1 MQTPNFPQSQTAH
14 QNRLLASLPHEDYER
29 LRPRLEP
36 VALQTKHTLYKANA
50 PIEFVHFIETGVGSL
65 VNTMTN
71 GDAAEVGT
79 IGNEGMVGLP
89 VVFGDHQAPT
99 AAYVQVPGAGSRM
112 KAKFFHEQM
121 AQNASLRTA
130 MLHYAH
136 AFLNQVAQSAACNIF
151 HTLEQRCCRWLLMT
165 HDRMQSDEFML
176 TQKFLAMMLGVRR
189 AGVANA
195 ASALQRAGLIKYTRG
210 RVTILD
216 RAGLLACSCECYGV
230 SKREFDRLLGEA
242 PKTTSRH

>member
-99 AAYVQVPGAGSRM
+99 AAYVQVPRAGSPL
-112 KAKFFHEQM
+112 KTK
-121 AQNASLRTA
+121 
-130 MLHYAH
+130 
-136 AFLNQVAQSAACNIF
+136 IF
-151 HTLEQRCCRWLLMT
+151 
-165 HDRMQSDEFML
+165 
-176 TQKFLAMMLGVRR
+176 
-189 AGVANA
+189 
-195 ASALQRAGLIKYTRG
+195 
-210 RVTILD
+210 
-216 RAGLLACSCECYGV
+216 
-230 SKREFDRLLGEA
+230 
-242 PKTTSRH
+242 